1 MTINY
6 FSDDHRLSRES
17 LEEIIKTT
25 PIPLQIWK
33 KVEGKYLN
41 IAYNKA
47 YDKFTLMD
55 GKKFLGKDIKQ
66 LELSFNFFPYFE
78 KCFKT
83 KSSLQEEIIYQGKG
97 GDLFL
102 TLNFIYLPP
111 NFILVHIEDI
121 TEKKEANKKLRD
133 SERKYRTL
141 FEEALNPI
149 FIVDE
154 NGSYVDLNEAAA
166 EFLEDK
172 RMNII
177 GKNAFDY
184 TPPGYLEQQKK
195 DHAPFYERRTLETR
209 YLVNGRIKILILN
222 VVPFEYMGE
231 KRLFGIGQDIT
242 DLKRVEN
249 KLKKSHDKYKKAFSQ
264 TKFYRDIVV
273 HDIRNILQNIKSS
286 IHMTKYYLQDA
297 LNIDEVL
304 NFTSIIH
311 QQLIRGE
318 KLISNINKLS
328 KIEEEKPN
336 LSRENVIRYLQDA
349 IDYINKTFPN
359 EFIEIQIHSKKKKTY
374 IYANNLLQDVFEN
387 ILLNAIK
394 YNESKVIKIS
404 IDLSLKIENDKEYI
418 IIEVKDNGIGIPDS
432 LKKAIFK
439 KTETGKGGKGMGV
452 GLSLVRTAM
461 SLYDGNIS
469 VKNRIE
475 DDYTKGS
482 NFILSIPTVK

>member
-6 FSDDHRLSRES
+6 FTDDHRLSREI
-17 LEEIIKTT
+17 LEEIIINA
-25 PIPLQIWK
+25 PLPLQVWK
-33 KVEGKYLN
+33 KVEEKYLN

-47 YDKFTLMD
+47 YDEFASMN

-66 LELSFNFFPYFE
+66 LDLDFNFFPYFE
-78 KCFKT
+78 KCFKS
-83 KSSLQEEIIYQGKG
+83 KSSLQEVIKYRGRNGEM
-97 GDLFL
+97 FL
-102 TLNFIYLPP
+102 ALNFIYLPP

-121 TEKKEANKKLRD
+121 TEKRKANEKLRD

-154 NGSYVDLNEAAA
+154 NGSYVDLNEAAR

-172 RMNII
+172 REDII
-177 GKNAFDY
+177 GKNTFDY
-184 TPPGYLEQQKK
+184 SPPGFFKEQKK
-195 DHAPFYERRTLETR
+195 KHSPFYSRRTLETH
-209 YLVNGRIKILILN
+209 YFVNGRIKILILN

-242 DLKRVEN
+242 DLKRIESE
-249 KLKKSHDKYKKAFSQ
+249 LKKSHDKYKQAFNQ

-297 LNIDEVL
+297 FNIDEVL
-304 NFTSIIH
+304 NFNSIIH

-359 EFIEIQIHSKKKKTY
+359 ESIEIQLNSKKNEYY
-374 IYANNLLQDVFEN
+374 ICANNLLQDVFEN

-394 YNESKVIKIS
+394 YNEHELIEIS
-404 IDLSLKIENDKEYI
+404 IDLSLKTENDQEYVV
-418 IIEVKDNGIGIPDS
+418 IEVKDNGIGIPDS

-439 KTETGKGGKGMGV
+439 KTEAGKGGKGMGV

-461 SLYDGNIS
+461 SLYDGNIT
-469 VKNRIE
+469 VKNRVE

-482 NFILSIPTVK
+482 NFILSIPTIK